1 MKSKFRPYIS
11 ISLVCG
17 IFFLIGLLSVNQMS
31 VYTPDSARYLI
42 WANSLAKAEG
52 FKDATTPEPTRYVVH
67 APLYPILL
75 APGAFFFPNSVIAAK
90 VTTLLI
96 GCFAIFFFYW
106 WLKQK
111 VGENYALAG
120 SILLALNPLMVL
132 YSTQILSDIPFA
144 VCLILFFFL
153 AEKVFVEQVEW
164 KTEAVYI
171 AVLVAAASLRDVGI
185 AFLLTATAYMIW
197 KKQYRRAFR
206 VFLIPFVF
214 YLLWF
219 IRNEVIVAGA
229 ENPPERNTQ
238 TLFMHLYTSNQ
249 ASLLEELGQRLWS
262 NFSVY
267 KNLVGKLLL
276 MPDFSSQS
284 YMLISTANP
293 LVAFLPTILPV
304 GKYILIAATIGF
316 SVIGIWRLKGST
328 LFSCMIIFLI
338 WYFVP
343 ILFYPVNDIRFLFP
357 LAVILM
363 YLSVVG
369 VSVFIDR
376 WHKSEKYKVIRNT
389 TIVFLLLLV
398 LPNMVWLQSYVW
410 NSWQY
415 AQSLEIFYEKLR
427 EEKKPPEMFTKPLY
441 LAASWI
447 VQHSDSSAVILSR
460 WKELAIWLQG
470 RKLVESNPRL
480 MRDLFCYQLRD
491 YGVKYIVSVR
501 WRAPIQEYETLFVQ
515 SDRFEFIPVYAV
527 GNVDVYE
534 VRLKGISFGEKGI
547 ALPNSS
553 IRSSYDRALS
563 ELEDEPLKSE
573 GMLKEIVAGTEGYTM
588 VTFHIGVAKE
598 FAGQL
603 DSAAG
608 IFENFRFLPQ
618 AGSYLSLARY
628 HLDLITQLRMALS
641 PMVSVQRPSLYQ
653 SLAITYWGLG
663 YRKRAMYM
671 LSQSLK
677 ADSQFYSALIVST
690 IFSLEK
696 GDTGAAWIYL
706 DKARLFDSSNI
717 FAAGLTTVRKCLD
730 TLQGEI
736 VHSRQIELRLKII
749 ESYIAMGLRENAI
762 DDLQALLRLAPLN
775 QPALHLL
782 GELFEMKHRYEPA
795 LQSYKTI
802 LAIDSTNNEVRQK
815 VHELNARF

>member
-1 MKSKFRPYIS
+1 MRIKLRPYIS

-17 IFFLIGLLSVNQMS
+17 IFFLIGLLSLNQMS

-75 APGAFFFPNSVIAAK
+75 APGAFFFPNSVVAAK

-96 GCFAIFFFYW
+96 GCFAIVFFYW

-111 VGENYALAG
+111 VGEIYALAG
-120 SILLALNPLMVL
+120 SILLAFNPLMVL

-153 AEKVFVEQVEW
+153 VEKVFVEQVEW
-164 KTEAVYI
+164 KTEAVFI
-171 AVLVAAASLRDVGI
+171 AVLVAAASLRDVGLTL
-185 AFLLTATAYMIW
+185 LLTATAYLVW
-197 KKQYRRAFR
+197 KKQYRRAVR
-206 VFLIPFVF
+206 IFLISLVF

-238 TLFMHLYTSNQ
+238 TLFMHLYTSSQ

-262 NFSVY
+262 NLNVY

-284 YMLISTANP
+284 YMVISTANP
-293 LVAFLPTILPV
+293 LVAFLLTILPV
-304 GKYILIAATIGF
+304 EKYILIAATIGF
-316 SVIGIWRLKGST
+316 SAIGIWRVKGST
-328 LFSCMIIFLI
+328 LFSCMVIFLM
-338 WYFVP
+338 WYFIP
-343 ILFYPVNDIRFLFP
+343 ILLYPVNDIRFLFP

-369 VSVFIDR
+369 VDVFIDR
-376 WHKSEKYKVIRNT
+376 WRASEKYRVIRNT
-389 TIVFLLLLV
+389 TFVFLVLLV

-410 NSWQY
+410 NNWQY
-415 AQSLEIFYEKLR
+415 AQSPETFYEKLR
-427 EEKKPPEMFTKPLY
+427 EEKKPPEMFIKPLH
-441 LAASWI
+441 LAATWI

-480 MRDLFCYQLRD
+480 MRDLFYYQLRD
-491 YGVKYIVSVR
+491 YGVKYIVAVR

-515 SDRFEFIPVYAV
+515 SDRFVFIPVYTIE
-527 GNVDVYE
+527 NVDVYE
-534 VRLKGISFGEKGI
+534 VQLKEISSGEQGI

-553 IRSSYDRALS
+553 IRSSYDQALRV
-563 ELEDEPLKSE
+563 LEDEPLKSE
-573 GMLKEIVAGTEGYTM
+573 GILKELIAGNEGYTM
-588 VTFHIGVAKE
+588 VTFHIGMAKE

-603 DSAAG
+603 DSAAA
-608 IFENFRFLPQ
+608 IFENFRSLRQ
-618 AGSYLSLARY
+618 AGSYLQLAQY
-628 HLDLITQLRMALS
+628 HLDLISQLKMALY
-641 PMVSVQRPSLYQ
+641 PIASVQRPSLYQ
-653 SLAITYWGLG
+653 SLAITYWELG
-663 YRKRAMYM
+663 YRERAMHM

-696 GDTGAAWIYL
+696 GDTESAWISL
-706 DKARLFDSSNI
+706 DKARSFDSSNI
-717 FAAGLTTVRKCLD
+717 FVAGLTTVRKYLD
-730 TLQGEI
+730 TLRVAI

-749 ESYIAMGLRENAI
+749 ESYIAMGLREDAI

-782 GELFEMKHRYEPA
+782 AELFEMKRRYESA
-795 LQSYKTI
+795 LRSYKTI
-802 LAIDSTNNEVRQK
+802 LTIDSTNNEVKQK
-815 VHELNARF
+815 IHELSARF